1 MLTLINDGIDLF
13 FSDDVS
19 GTLGKSPSVPLQES
33 NPRPSDYAFGF
44 STSELQETRGSENIV
59 TRKYS
64 EEIRVPLCR
73 SRTHELPITSSRA
86 LPLSYRRLVAARD
99 RLLEA

>member
-33 NPRPSDYAFGF
+33 NPRPSDYTFGC

-64 EEIRVPLCR
+64 EVLGRNPSAPLQEPNPR
-73 SRTHELPITSSRA
+73 APDYEFEGSTSEL
-86 LPLSYRRLVAARD
+86 
-99 RLLEA
+99 